1 MTNIPTS
8 STPTLSATASLDD
21 ALVAALETVMPRYHS
36 VLRRALFDAEGDD
49 RLTFPQLRCL
59 QVMAKTDGPSLASR
73 LARTL
78 LVTPPTMT
86 RTIDGLVERG
96 LVARQPDPV
105 NRRQTGLVITPAGRE
120 LLAHYETVVDDRLRS
135 LLAPLDAAA
144 KGRLLAAVDDLGTL
158 LAADEQQ
165 TGARA

>member
-1 MTNIPTS
+1 MTAIPTS
-8 STPTLSATASLDD
+8 PTTTNPQTSSLDD

-59 QVMAKTDGPSLASR
+59 HVMANTDGPSLASR

-96 LVARQPDPV
+96 LVTRQPDPV
-105 NRRQTGLVITPAGRE
+105 NRRQISLVITPEGRD
-120 LLAHYETVVDDRLRS
+120 LLAHYETVIADRLRD
-135 LLAPLDAAA
+135 LLAPLDAEA
-144 KGRLLAAVDDLGTL
+144 KWRLLAAIGDLGTL
-158 LAADEQQ
+158 LAADDQ
-165 TGARA
+165 TVGESA

>member
-1 MTNIPTS
+1 MTAIPTS
-8 STPTLSATASLDD
+8 STTTYPQASSLDD
-21 ALVAALETVMPRYHS
+21 ALIAALETVMPRYHS
-36 VLRRALFDAEGDD
+36 VLRRALFDTEGDD

-59 QVMAKTDGPSLASR
+59 QVMTKTDGPSLASR

-105 NRRQTGLVITPAGRE
+105 NRRQIGLVITPEGRD
-120 LLAHYETVVDDRLRS
+120 LLAHYETLVADRLRS
-135 LLAPLDAAA
+135 LLEPLDAEA
-144 KGRLLAAVDDLGTL
+144 KWRLLAAIGDLGTL
-158 LAADEQQ
+158 LAIDDQAE
-165 TGARA
+165 GESA

>member
-1 MTNIPTS
+1 MTAFPTVS
-8 STPTLSATASLDD
+8 STPSPPTLLDD
-21 ALVAALETVMPRYHS
+21 ALVAALETVIPRYHS

-59 QVMAKTDGPSLASR
+59 HVMANSDGPSLSSR

-86 RTIDGLVERG
+86 RTIDGLVDRG

-105 NRRQTGLVITPAGRE
+105 NRRQIGLVITPAGRE
-120 LLAHYETVVDDRLRS
+120 LLAHYETVVADRVRS
-135 LLAPLDAAA
+135 LLSPLDADA
-144 KGRLLAAVDDLGTL
+144 KWRLLAAIGDLGTL
-158 LAADEQQ
+158 LDTDEQPA
-165 TGARA
+165 GARA

>member
-1 MTNIPTS
+1 MTGTPTS
-8 STPTLSATASLDD
+8 PATTDSQTSSLDD

-59 QVMAKTDGPSLASR
+59 QVMVNTDGPSLASR

-96 LVARQPDPV
+96 LVTRQPDPV
-105 NRRQTGLVITPAGRE
+105 NRRQIGLVITPEGRE
-120 LLAHYETVVDDRLRS
+120 LLEHYEKVIAARLRD
-135 LLAPLDAAA
+135 LLAPLDAEA
-144 KGRLLAAVDDLGTL
+144 KWRLLAAVGDLGTL
-158 LAADEQQ
+158 LAAEDQ
-165 TGARA
+165 TGGERA